1 MIRRRVSSNAR
12 YRAPGQSAMEYG
24 FFVAVVAAALLAMG
38 TYIRRSIQANLKVM
52 EGQVNAEA
60 IR

>member
-1 MIRRRVSSNAR
+1 MIRTGAR
-12 YRAPGQSAMEYG
+12 NRGQSAMEYG

-38 TYIRRSIQANLKVM
+38 TYVRRSIQANLKVM